1 MSYRTLQMGYELA
14 EHNGNQWQE
23 LLDRMI
29 VSVPEDPKKL
39 IRKLARQDL
48 KVKDQVR
55 IFEESTGLK
64 RRTFFKYRRAL
75 NVSRG

>member
-1 MSYRTLQMGYELA
+1 MV
-14 EHNGNQWQE
+14 
-23 LLDRMI
+23 
-29 VSVPEDPKKL
+29 VSAPEDPKKL
-39 IRKLARQDL
+39 IRKLAKQDL

-55 IFEESTGLK
+55 VFEESTGLK